1 MRSILRQHLIS
12 MACILLWSSASN
24 SLQSN
29 CMTPRDR
36 PTFPR
41 ETAWGCF
48 ARGCFPVG
56 NHTPAN
62 KYWPTQS
69 SSISA
74 IADYINVSFS
84 CKQLLFACPLF
95 VTARVR
101 YIIASPETA
110 TVVTQPPCI
119 SAIVGCFKVS
129 LNSDVIVSFSC
140 KLLLFACPLFV
151 TARVGYHYSQ
161 SQL

>member
-1 MRSILRQHLIS
+1 MGVLCKGVL
-12 MACILLWSSASN
+12 
-24 SLQSN
+24 
-29 CMTPRDR
+29 
-36 PTFPR
+36 
-41 ETAWGCF
+41 
-48 ARGCFPVG
+48 PVG

-74 IADYINVSFS
+74 IAGYIIVSLS
-84 CKQLLFACPLF
+84 CKQLHFACPLF
-95 VTARVR
+95 VTARLG

-151 TARVGYHYSQ
+151 TAMVSYHYSQ